1 MLDKIES
8 ALDNFNASA
17 AEVKTAVES
26 SKNLSI
32 GKNELAPILDLV
44 DGRIQKAAANL
55 KKEVLETI
63 DQANIKQKQE
73 MEARFKAER
82 KHEKKML
89 LLNIAI
95 AAMAFVT
102 FIFQRILS

>member
-8 ALDNFNASA
+8 ALDKFNASA
-17 AEVKTAVES
+17 AEAKSVVES
-26 SKNLSI
+26 SKNLTVEA
-32 GKNELAPILDLV
+32 KELAPVLELV
-44 DGRIQKAAANL
+44 DERIQKVAANL

-63 DQANIKQKQE
+63 DQAHSKQKQE

-89 LLNIAI
+89 LLNIGI
-95 AAMAFVT
+95 ASMAVVT